1 MRGEPGEPSGGLF
14 EQAAACWREKEG

>member
-14 EQAAACWREKEG
+14 EQAAACWREEEG